1 MVIMGTKAH
10 ASGPRAG
17 ADDGQLRYPPS
28 LPLLTSDE
36 GPLWFPVRFRPV
48 YTGIPIAFLDEH
60 MGVVASR
67 RNVPQAACL
76 SVILGRK
83 KVKRPMHKAFSLAP
97 AQGLVWDKTHK
108 VGTMDIA
115 LARPWLNLGQK
126 VIKIC

>member
-1 MVIMGTKAH
+1 MGTKAH

-17 ADDGQLRYPPS
+17 ADDGQLKLLPPS

-48 YTGIPIAFLDEH
+48 YTGIPIVFLDEH

-76 SVILGRK
+76 SVIQGRK

-97 AQGLVWDKTHK
+97 ARGLVWDKTHK
-108 VGTMDIA
+108 VRTMDIA
-115 LARPWLNLGQK
+115 LARPWLKHGQK
-126 VIKIC
+126 VTKIR

>member
-10 ASGPRAG
+10 ASEASG
-17 ADDGQLRYPPS
+17 ADDGPPS

-36 GPLWFPVRFRPV
+36 VPLWFPVRKRPV

-60 MGVVASR
+60 MLGVASG

-76 SVILGRK
+76 SVMLGRK

-97 AQGLVWDKTHK
+97 ARGLVWDKTHK
-108 VGTMDIA
+108 VRTITEF
-115 LARPWLNLGQK
+115 
-126 VIKIC
+126 C

>member
-10 ASGPRAG
+10 ASEASG
-17 ADDGQLRYPPS
+17 ADDGPPS

-36 GPLWFPVRFRPV
+36 VPLWFPVRKRPV

-76 SVILGRK
+76 SVIQGRK
-83 KVKRPMHKAFSLAP
+83 KVKRSMHKAFSLAP
-97 AQGLVWDKTHK
+97 ARGLVWDKTHK
-108 VGTMDIA
+108 VRTMDIA
-115 LARPWLNLGQK
+115 LARPWLKLGQK
-126 VIKIC
+126 VSKIC

>member
-10 ASGPRAG
+10 ASEASG
-17 ADDGQLRYPPS
+17 ADDGPPS

-36 GPLWFPVRFRPV
+36 VPLWFPVRKRPV

-60 MGVVASR
+60 VGIAASK
-67 RNVPQAACL
+67 RNVLHAAWP
-76 SVILGRK
+76 SVMGRK

-115 LARPWLNLGQK
+115 LARPWLKLGQK
-126 VIKIC
+126 VTKIC